1 MGEKYKYCTKCGKKN
16 FSTYKFC
23 KYCGHPFDVNDTNDY
38 SLENLNKESTLKKY
52 KKHIIVGLLVIL
64 ILIISSSAVVV
75 AGGFENI
82 PYIFTSS
89 GIQVNSVAQ
98 FDYKNFTNEYEG
110 SAKICTIQFTTTKEL
125 NDTDIL
131 VYAYDSNNKLLDVVG
146 NYYGTNETNIILS
159 GDNPKNT
166 VKTVNV
172 TFAKKG
178 YGDFNIK
185 YLKFFV
191 YKNENG
197 NKKLVDKFIYKT

>member
-1 MGEKYKYCTKCGKKN
+1 MFLSPN
-16 FSTYKFC
+16 FSYFYSFN
-23 KYCGHPFDVNDTNDY
+23 YC
-38 SLENLNKESTLKKY
+38 
-52 KKHIIVGLLVIL
+52 
-64 ILIISSSAVVV
+64 
-75 AGGFENI
+75 
-82 PYIFTSS
+82 IFL
-89 GIQVNSVAQ
+89 
-98 FDYKNFTNEYEG
+98 F
-110 SAKICTIQFTTTKEL
+110 
-125 NDTDIL
+125 
-131 VYAYDSNNKLLDVVG
+131 SNNKLLDVVG

-197 NKKLVDKFIYKT
+197 DKKLVDKFIYKT